1 MQNRG
6 DFCVNHAKKRSFP
19 GIYERQNIKSEKKG
33 VFVIST
39 LSSKER
45 LFCTYYCLSRNGREA
60 AAKSGYIFPEKSAAR
75 LLRKKEI
82 KEEIE
87 RSDREKRASQ
97 KDIISGY
104 YRLAFGCFA
113 DAVSLLFR
121 DDITSEEISR
131 MDLYNISDIKRK
143 KGGDIEIKFF
153 DRLKALEHL
162 QQISGNEEKNDASS
176 LFSAIEKGAL
186 ALRDDEDG

>member
-1 MQNRG
+1 MQNQG
-6 DFCVNHAKKRSFP
+6 DFCVNRAKKCSFP
-19 GIYERQNIKSEKKG
+19 GICERQNKITKKKG
-33 VFVIST
+33 VIKIST

-45 LFCTYYCLSRNGREA
+45 LFCTYYCLSRNGSEA
-60 AAKSGYIFPEKSAAR
+60 ASKSGYLFPEKSAAR

-87 RSDREKRASQ
+87 RSDKEKRASQ

-153 DRLKALEHL
+153 DRLKALERL
-162 QQISGNEEKNDASS
+162 EQITCKEESDPASS
-176 LFSAIEKGAL
+176 LFGAIEKGAL
-186 ALRDDEDG
+186 ALRDAEDG